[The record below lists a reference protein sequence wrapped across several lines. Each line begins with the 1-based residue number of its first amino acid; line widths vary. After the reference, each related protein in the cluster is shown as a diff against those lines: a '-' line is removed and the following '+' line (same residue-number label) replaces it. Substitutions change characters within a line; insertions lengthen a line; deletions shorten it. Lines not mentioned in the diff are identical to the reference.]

1 MSKKS
6 CGRPLEPISR
16 RTAAGRLGADIRRYR
31 LALGLSVAEAAR
43 LAHARLTTWY
53 SWERGARTPRTAEIG
68 RVAAVLRC
76 SAMLDRRGVRLSA
89 LPPA

>member
-16 RTAAGRLGADIRRYR
+16 RTAAGRLGADIRRQR
-31 LALGLSVAEAAR
+31 LALGLTVADAAR
-43 LAHARLTTWY
+43 AAHARLTTWY
-53 SWERGARTPRTAEIG
+53 SWERGTRTPRTAEIG
-68 RVAAVLRC
+68 RVAAALRC
-76 SAMLDRRGVRLSA
+76 SATLDRRGVRLSA